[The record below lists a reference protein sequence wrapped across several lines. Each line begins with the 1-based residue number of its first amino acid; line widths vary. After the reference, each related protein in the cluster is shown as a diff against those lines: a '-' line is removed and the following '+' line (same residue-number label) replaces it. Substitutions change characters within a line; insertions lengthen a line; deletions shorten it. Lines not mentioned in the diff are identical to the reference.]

1 MSWKARVVGKS
12 DPEALERFTRA
23 VQEDMPGAAC
33 VDAGGREATFLVPT
47 GDAAAFERYAKL
59 AGCEVVWL
67 D

>member
-1 MSWKARVVGKS
+1 MSRR
-12 DPEALERFTRA
+12 ERFTRA

-59 AGCEVVWL
+59 AGCEVVWVE
-67 D
+67 